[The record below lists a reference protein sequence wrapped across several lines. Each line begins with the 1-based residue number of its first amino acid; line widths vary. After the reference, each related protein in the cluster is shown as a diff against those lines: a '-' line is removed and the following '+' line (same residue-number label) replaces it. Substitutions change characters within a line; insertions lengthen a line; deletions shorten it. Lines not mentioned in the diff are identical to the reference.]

1 MDVRGFKQAD
11 QDILVELWQ
20 RCGLLAPGN
29 DPVMDIQRKLARDAD
44 LFLVGLVE
52 GKIVASVMVGYEGH
66 RGWINYL
73 AVDPD
78 QRGRGLGRLMMES
91 AEERLADLG
100 CPKINLQVRGN
111 SNAVVDFYLSLGYE
125 VEDRISLGKRLDQVE
140 SS

>member
-1 MDVRGFKQAD
+1 MDVRVFKPAD
-11 QDILVELWQ
+11 QGIVVELWQ
-20 RCGLLAPGN
+20 RCGLVAPGS
-29 DPVMDIQRKLARDAD
+29 DPVIDIQRKLAHDAD
-44 LFLVGLVE
+44 LFLVGLLE
-52 GKIVASVMVGYEGH
+52 ENIVASVMVGYEGH

-100 CPKINLQVRGN
+100 CPKINLQVRGQN
-111 SNAVVDFYLSLGYE
+111 NAVADFYRALGYE